1 MMKIIGLLLMSF
13 GLLDLVLQFFWSYDI
28 WYDFIRVTVANE
40 MRPLMAPSFL
50 VTGGAA
56 LYLDNMVG

>member
-1 MMKIIGLLLMSF
+1 MGF
-13 GLLDLVLQFFWSYDI
+13 GVLDLAALFFWSYDI
-28 WYDFIRVTVANE
+28 WYDFMRVVVANE